1 MKVLNF
7 FRIALCT
14 VAVAFA
20 SSCVDPNQEPTIN
33 FPEATSYDLAID
45 QVLELSFK
53 AEATWKLTTDKDW
66 LKFVDPVL
74 GTTETLDGPAGD
86 QTIKI
91 TTANV
96 TSIFDEETA
105 VISIEMGGQSKTL
118 FNITKTA
125 VARWAKMFLCEY
137 GEDPVEITE
146 ENPLVAEYNELGE
159 IIVGIN
165 FQANFAWKVSTWP
178 DWIDMQPFAGEANQT
193 LSKTDNE
200 SFYVKESAYACAQ
213 TGNITITDMDGN
225 NPFSFP
231 VSYAGMPDNVIKVTN
246 ANGRELNLWST
257 TLSFSAEGFVVE
269 SNMLGDSETTE
280 STSATVSVLA
290 KDYKYAY
297 VAVTCEEMYGM
308 KVWKACP
315 DWLTVTDDAKGTL
328 TVSVQTNTGKARE
341 AYICVVPVA
350 KIPTDVEMDQWWYSE
365 HESELENYAFAVKQD
380 GAEVEGGIKVQWSS
394 YSSALW
400 GQVIDCV
407 PFSNYTFEGDFAGLG
422 LSEFGWNLPRDNTSV
437 YELPA
442 NDQIAGPLVIAPV
455 GFPQEWYPVAEK
467 LYNAYGAFGMA
478 GFYVDAPN
486 FANALLYTNPYVG
499 MGETCAISYSE
510 TALKAAPSGAVMI
523 LELYKDEAEYG
534 GMMPSAAL
542 ILVKK

>member
-45 QVLELSFK
+45 QELELSFK
-53 AEATWKLTTDKDW
+53 AETTWKLTTDKDW

-105 VISIEMGGQSKTL
+105 VISIEMGGQSKPL
-118 FNITKTA
+118 YNITRTA
-125 VARWAKMFLCEY
+125 VARWAKMFLCAY

-146 ENPLVAEYNELGE
+146 ENPLVAEYNEFGD

-213 TGNITITDMDGN
+213 TGEITITDMNGN

-231 VSYAGMPDNVIKVTN
+231 VSYAGMSDNAIKFTN
-246 ANGRELNLWST
+246 ANGRELSMYGT
-257 TLSFSAEGFVVE
+257 AISFSPEGFVVE
-269 SNMLGDSETTE
+269 NNITGETETTE
-280 STSATVSVLA
+280 STVATVSVLA
-290 KDYKYAY
+290 KNYEYAVVILSY
-297 VAVTCEEMYGM
+297 DDPYNLGEKMWMAG
-308 KVWKACP
+308 P
-315 DWLTVTDDAKGTL
+315 DWITVTDDAKGTL
-328 TVSVQTNTGKARE
+328 SVSVQANGGKARE
-341 AYICVVPVA
+341 AYICV
-350 KIPTDVEMDQWWYSE
+350 IPKAMIPATEMDHWWYSE
-365 HESELENYAFAVKQD
+365 NEDMLEAYTFVVKQ
-380 GAEVEGGIKVQWSS
+380 ASSEVEGGFYAMWTQNLKIADCIPFNSYPGFKEMGMTAQDMGLPSQTYVYEIPEEFSGPLGIHPLGFPEGWVAITAAIPLYRAMDLGASAFPTDQSYFESAYIYDMSTFSS
-394 YSSALW
+394 KNALIYSADAIARATAGYLQILFYADVEAYTYWQATSAL
-400 GQVIDCV
+400 V
-407 PFSNYTFEGDFAGLG
+407 
-422 LSEFGWNLPRDNTSV
+422 
-437 YELPA
+437 
-442 NDQIAGPLVIAPV
+442 
-455 GFPQEWYPVAEK
+455 
-467 LYNAYGAFGMA
+467 
-478 GFYVDAPN
+478 
-486 FANALLYTNPYVG
+486 
-499 MGETCAISYSE
+499 
-510 TALKAAPSGAVMI
+510 
-523 LELYKDEAEYG
+523 
-534 GMMPSAAL
+534 
-542 ILVKK
+542 LVKK